1 MQLLATYAF
10 QPSEC
15 PFNHNRIE
23 EITDRHHQLAVE
35 RRVKAPNCWQLASW
49 KSGDKPNTI
58 VVTVNVTSVDKFLG
72 LDGLLTYSVWEE
84 GSECDGEF
92 IDYRL
97 TRVVIE
103 DP

>member
-1 MQLLATYAF
+1 MQLVVTYAF

-15 PFNHNRIE
+15 PFTRNRID
-23 EITDRHHQLAVE
+23 EITDRHHQWVVE
-35 RRVKAPNCWQLASW
+35 RQVKTSNCWQSASW
-49 KSGDKPNTI
+49 EPGDKPNTI

-72 LDGLLTYSVWEE
+72 IDGLLTYSVWDE
-84 GSECDGEF
+84 GSECVGEF
-92 IDYRL
+92 IDYRM